1 MKFLKTDI
9 TNPVEFISC
18 GHFISSVPWTHSERC
33 IDSYEVLIGVHKTLY
48 ISQNGVEY
56 ELQPGQVLLLQPGL
70 VHHGHKPCEAGVSF
84 YWFHFIPSAQVEW
97 LDEQE
102 MARVWPAL
110 NGPDA
115 DRTCSD
121 IYLPLMLTPQAVE
134 RINILFQQLQHI
146 VHSNYYT
153 RQSAH
158 YLTTSLLIELTEQTI
173 TEVYRSA
180 QLNKGDRNIAEIIEW
195 VRIHAAQDISVADV
209 ASRFNYNRDYLSR
222 FFKKKTGYNLQEYIH
237 LLKIAKAKDILSRSS
252 ASVKLVSAKV
262 GIEDEKYFMRL
273 FKKYVQM
280 TPTDYRK
287 AYYKVHLNN
296 H

>member
-9 TNPVEFISC
+9 RNPVEFISC
-18 GHFISSVPWTHSERC
+18 GHFISNVPWTHSKRS
-33 IDSYEVLIGVHKTLY
+33 IDSYEVLIGVHRTLY
-48 ISQNGVEY
+48 ITQNEVEY

-70 VHHGHKPCEAGVSF
+70 VHYGHKPCEEGVSF
-84 YWFHFIPSAQVEW
+84 YWFHFIPSAQAEW

-102 MARVWPAL
+102 MARVWQIL
-110 NGPDA
+110 NEPDA
-115 DRTCSD
+115 DRNCTD
-121 IYLPLMLTPQAVE
+121 MYLPLMCTPQAVE
-134 RINILFQQLQHI
+134 RINILFQQLQH
-146 VHSNYYT
+146 VVNSNYYSL
-153 RQSAH
+153 QSAH

-173 TEVYRSA
+173 TDVYRSA
-180 QLNKGDRNIAEIIEW
+180 QQNKGDRNIAEIIEW
-195 VRIHAAQDISVADV
+195 VRIHAAQDISAADV
-209 ASRFNYNRDYLSR
+209 ARRFNYNRDYLSR

-252 ASVKLVSAKV
+252 ASIKLVSATV

-287 AYYKVHLNN
+287 AYYKIHLNN